1 LNVII
6 LDAIFLFIGIVSMPI
21 SFSGKRHHSFPWR
34 FSSQSCSRT
43 PQAPRAIVPP
53 IQLSETGICGGP
65 SEVDHEVWGLVECQ
79 QFFYQTS
86 MALDASQNTARILA
100 DGSKWVCGFERIA
113 KKENSVVYSI
123 RIFVPLRISQL
134 TDSDS
139 QPGIIDIR
147 GKYP

>member
-1 LNVII
+1 
-6 LDAIFLFIGIVSMPI
+6 
-21 SFSGKRHHSFPWR
+21 
-34 FSSQSCSRT
+34 
-43 PQAPRAIVPP
+43 
-53 IQLSETGICGGP
+53 
-65 SEVDHEVWGLVECQ
+65 
-79 QFFYQTS
+79 